1 MRLIVPII
9 IIIGV
14 VIFQSVFIVQEI
26 SQAIVLQFGDPKKI
40 ITKAGLNFKLP
51 FIQNVVYLDKRILNL
66 DSAPEEV
73 IAADQKRLIV
83 DAIARFKIVDPLKF
97 YISVGNER
105 VARSRLSTIINS
117 RIRGVLGTQELA
129 TLLSTDRAKQMAI
142 IQNDVNTEAKTLGIQ
157 IVVIGVFLFQ
167 SIVIVQEINQA
178 IVLQFGDPKKII
190 SKAGLNFKLPFIQNV
205 VFLDKRI
212 LNLDNAPQEVIAA
225 DQKRLIVDAIARF
238 KIVDPLKFYISVGNE
253 RVARSRLSTIINSR
267 IRGVLGTQELATLLS
282 TDRAKQMAI
291 NQNDVN
297 TEAKT
302 LGIQIVDV
310 RIKRADL
317 PPANSDAIYKR
328 MQTEREREA
337 KEFRAQG
344 AEIAQKIR
352 STADKYVTVLLANPN
367 KKSEIMKGEG
377 DGQRNKIFAN
387 AFGQDPQFFAFYRAM
402 QAYETALIGG
412 ETSLVL
418 SPDSEFFKFFGK
430 AMKPR

>member
-1 MRLIVPII
+1 MKAQKISLPII
-9 IIIGV
+9 AVLGALV
-14 VIFQSVFIVQEI
+14 FFSVF
-26 SQAIVLQFGDPKKI
+26 
-40 ITKAGLNFKLP
+40 
-51 FIQNVVYLDKRILNL
+51 
-66 DSAPEEV
+66 
-73 IAADQKRLIV
+73 
-83 DAIARFKIVDPLKF
+83 
-97 YISVGNER
+97 
-105 VARSRLSTIINS
+105 
-117 RIRGVLGTQELA
+117 
-129 TLLSTDRAKQMAI
+129 
-142 IQNDVNTEAKTLGIQ
+142 
-157 IVVIGVFLFQ
+157 
-167 SIVIVQEINQA
+167 IVQEINQA

-282 TDRAKQMAI
+282 TDRAKQMSI
-291 NQNDVN
+291 IQNDVN

-352 STADKYVTVLLANPN
+352 STADKDVTVLLANAN

-377 DGQRNKIFAN
+377 DGQRNKIFAS
-387 AFGQDPQFFAFYRAM
+387 AFGRDPQFFAFYRAM

-430 AMKPR
+430 SIKPK